1 MEHTLSIWTET
12 PQAHAAAGT
21 VPRRTRPRQRLA
33 ALLAILTIT
42 GGNVIPAIANAASD
56 VPTGPAPWNAP
67 TVEPASASAT
77 STWYQESSSQ
87 IVFGGSWTGASSS
100 TYRGG
105 QAVVSKVRGSSAS
118 LTSTGT
124 GFAWMGT
131 KGPTRGQAKI
141 YLDGRYVRT
150 VNTYAS
156 RLSSSQVLYS
166 ASFSNLRARTFKI
179 VVVGTAG
186 RPAILIDAL
195 VSRRG
200 TTSTNPGPAPAP
212 GTFPGQTTLK
222 SLATTSLPRP
232 GYLGSVLDRSLG
244 TTTTR
249 ISNAGVRQNYSRI
262 SAWNSDGSKI
272 LLGFSYPGRMLDGR
286 TYRDLGS
293 FSQISGAI
301 WSNTNPNKLYGVDS
315 QGNGNRLYSQNAT
328 TGALSVIRAFT
339 SFSYITIGDG
349 EGGVSDDDRFIV
361 LFGYPSSGAKHI
373 IVFDLTSRTV
383 VADKVAPSGTDNAQ
397 ISRKGNYVVVVGS
410 TTRRYTRSLASS
422 IQLYPYGN
430 HGDNALDASG
440 REIYVTNNA
449 PGVKSFRLSDGAGTL
464 LLGGTTAFEYGHV
477 SGRNIDRP
485 GWIYLSVYNNTITA
499 GRPGRDQLI
508 AVKTD
513 GSRTVEVF
521 GFSHHTNTTTYA
533 MQPHAV
539 PAPDGRK
546 VLFASE
552 WGGSAAYAFVVGR

>member
-1 MEHTLSIWTET
+1 MSILNGTRRVR
-12 PQAHAAAGT
+12 PAAGT
-21 VPRRTRPRQRLA
+21 QTRLAVPRRRIAVML
-33 ALLAILTIT
+33 ALLTVT
-42 GGNVIPAIANAASD
+42 GGNVVPTISNASSD
-56 VPTGPAPWNAP
+56 VAVSPAPW
-67 TVEPASASAT
+67 TVPVVAPAS
-77 STWYQESSSQ
+77 STYSSLFYQETSSRLAFRGTWSR
-87 IVFGGSWTGASSS
+87 VSS
-100 TYRGG
+100 TAYRGG
-105 QAVVSKVRGSSAS
+105 QAALSKVRGSSVS
-118 LTSTGT
+118 FTTTGT
-124 GFAWMGT
+124 GFAWLGT
-131 KGPTRGQAKI
+131 RGPTRGQAKI

-150 VNTYAS
+150 VSTYAS
-156 RLSSSQVLYS
+156 QYSASTVLYS
-166 ASFSNLRARTFKI
+166 ASFSTVRTRTFKI

-186 RPAILIDAL
+186 RPTVLIDAL
-195 VSRRG
+195 VTRRA
-200 TTSTNPGPAPAP
+200 TIVAPAP
-212 GTFPGQTTLK
+212 GTFPGETTLK
-222 SLATTSLPRP
+222 SLSTTILARP
-232 GYLGSVLDRSLG
+232 AYLGSVLDRTLN

-249 ISNAGVRQNYSRI
+249 ISNTGVRQSYSRI

-328 TGALSVIRAFT
+328 TGALTVIRAF
-339 SFSYITIGDG
+339 SGYSSVTIGDY

-361 LFGYPSSGAKHI
+361 LFGYPSSGGKHI
-373 IVFDLTSRTV
+373 IVFDLSSKTV
-383 VADKVAPSGTDNAQ
+383 VADKAAPSGTDNAQ

-410 TTRRYTRSLASS
+410 TTRRYTRNLASS

-449 PGVKSFRLSDGAGTL
+449 PGVKSFRLSDGVGTL

-477 SGRNIDRP
+477 SGRNIHRP
-485 GWIYLSVYNNTITA
+485 GWVYLSVYDNTVTA
-499 GRPGRDQLI
+499 GRAGRDQLI

-521 GFSHHTNTTTYA
+521 GFSHHTNTTNYA

-539 PAPDGRK
+539 PAPDGSK

-552 WGGSAAYAFVVGR
+552 WGGSGVYAFVTGR

>member
-1 MEHTLSIWTET
+1 MLGTRLV
-12 PQAHAAAGT
+12 PAAAAT
-21 VPRRTRPRQRLA
+21 TESPARRTQPRRRLA
-33 ALLAILTIT
+33 VLLAMLTLT
-42 GGNVIPAIANAASD
+42 AGNV
-56 VPTGPAPWNAP
+56 VPTISNASTAAPGSLTSSAA
-67 TVEPASASAT
+67 VEPASAGAT
-77 STWYQESSSQ
+77 ATWYQESASA
-87 IVFGGSWTGASSS
+87 VKLGGSWSTVSSS

-105 QAVVSKVRGSSAS
+105 KAVLSKTRGASAS
-118 LTSTGT
+118 LTFTGN
-124 GFAWMGT
+124 GFSWIG
-131 KGPTRGQAKI
+131 TRGPNRGKANI
-141 YLDGRYVRT
+141 FLNGRYIRT
-150 VNTYAS
+150 VSTYAS
-156 RLSSSQVLYS
+156 KLSSPVVLFS
-166 ASFSNLRARTFKI
+166 VSFSTERSRTFKI

-186 RPAILIDAL
+186 HPGVLIDAL
-195 VSRRG
+195 VTRRG
-200 TTSTNPGPAPAP
+200 ATVAP
-212 GTFPGQTTLK
+212 GTTPPPTGDFPGLTSLK

-249 ISNAGVRQNYSRI
+249 ISNTGVRQNYSRI

-272 LLGFSYPGRMLDGR
+272 LLGFSYPGRMLDGQ

-328 TGALSVIRAFT
+328 SGALTVIHAFNGY
-339 SFSYITIGDG
+339 SYVTIGDG
-349 EGGVSDDDRFIV
+349 EGGVSDDDRYIV
-361 LFGYPSSGAKHI
+361 LLGYPSSGGKHI
-373 IVFDLTSRTV
+373 IVFDLASKTV
-383 VADKVAPSGTDNAQ
+383 VADKAAPSGTDNAQ

-410 TTRRYTRSLASS
+410 STRRYTRNLASS

-430 HGDNALDASG
+430 HGDNALDANG
-440 REIYVTNNA
+440 NEIYVANNA

-485 GWIYLSVYNNTITA
+485 GWVYLSVYNNTVTA

-513 GSRTVEVF
+513 GSRMVEVF

-552 WGGSAAYAFVVGR
+552 WGGSSVYAFVAGR